1 MFYLNFNLTNF
12 GSEPAY
18 NAYVNF
24 SSPNGI
30 RLPIPLFESGSC
42 INPDLGNIH
51 KKVDCLIQPMLQ
63 NHSKN
68 LKFGFNFTNID
79 FAGRD
84 NFKINAYLTSHC
96 KNRLSK
102 PMISPQIDIR
112 LEYDYNFITKPSAPE
127 QYDFEDND
135 TNITHRFDIFNE
147 GPSPTNEDV
156 TFKVYVPIR
165 DFISDVKVFL
175 DKTTICELYGK
186 SQPFQLS
193 IDPYDN
199 PIACNQDEGQKFIC
213 HVYALW
219 EAEIFHQIE
228 VKFKFN
234 STLANQDLDHTTFA
248 IFTHLV
254 DQHSKLDFQISL
266 DFSVSR
272 YCNTKNF
279 FITFLKFSQCPRN
292 GL

>member
-30 RLPIPLFESGSC
+30 GLPIPLFESGSC
-42 INPDLGNIH
+42 INPDRRKNLH

-112 LEYDYNFITKPSAPE
+112 LEYDYNFITKPSVQNNMILRIMIQILLIDLILLVMSKFPWMKLQLVNYTE
-127 QYDFEDND
+127 NL
-135 TNITHRFDIFNE
+135 NRFSYQSIHM
-147 GPSPTNEDV
+147 TIQLLAIKM
-156 TFKVYVPIR
+156 KVKNSYAM
-165 DFISDVKVFL
+165 SMH
-175 DKTTICELYGK
+175 YGK
-186 SQPFQLS
+186 Q
-193 IDPYDN
+193 
-199 PIACNQDEGQKFIC
+199 
-213 HVYALW
+213 
-219 EAEIFHQIE
+219 
-228 VKFKFN
+228 
-234 STLANQDLDHTTFA
+234 
-248 IFTHLV
+248 
-254 DQHSKLDFQISL
+254 
-266 DFSVSR
+266 
-272 YCNTKNF
+272 KNF
-279 FITFLKFSQCPRN
+279 IKLK
-292 GL
+292 

>member
-42 INPDLGNIH
+42 INPDLGNNH

-112 LEYDYNFITKPSAPE
+112 LEYDYNFITKPSVQNNMILRIMIRILLIDLIFLMKVQAPPMKMLLL
-127 QYDFEDND
+127 
-135 TNITHRFDIFNE
+135 RFMY
-147 GPSPTNEDV
+147 PSE
-156 TFKVYVPIR
+156 
-165 DFISDVKVFL
+165 
-175 DKTTICELYGK
+175 
-186 SQPFQLS
+186 
-193 IDPYDN
+193 
-199 PIACNQDEGQKFIC
+199 
-213 HVYALW
+213 
-219 EAEIFHQIE
+219 
-228 VKFKFN
+228 
-234 STLANQDLDHTTFA
+234 TL
-248 IFTHLV
+248 LV
-254 DQHSKLDFQISL
+254 MS
-266 DFSVSR
+266 
-272 YCNTKNF
+272 
-279 FITFLKFSQCPRN
+279 KFS
-292 GL
+292 

>member
-1 MFYLNFNLTNF
+1 MVKGFFKDKDSDNDNAEYIVGSKDKLFYLNFNLTNF

-30 RLPIPLFESGSC
+30 PIPLFESGSC
-42 INPDLGNIH
+42 INPDRRKNLH

-68 LKFGFNFTNID
+68 LKFGFNFTIID
-79 FAGRD
+79 FARRD

-102 PMISPQIDIR
+102 PVISPQIDIR

-135 TNITHRFDIFNE
+135 MDITHRFDIFNE

-165 DFISDVKVFL
+165 DFISDVKV
-175 DKTTICELYGK
+175 
-186 SQPFQLS
+186 
-193 IDPYDN
+193 
-199 PIACNQDEGQKFIC
+199 
-213 HVYALW
+213 
-219 EAEIFHQIE
+219 
-228 VKFKFN
+228 
-234 STLANQDLDHTTFA
+234 
-248 IFTHLV
+248 
-254 DQHSKLDFQISL
+254 SL
-266 DFSVSR
+266 
-272 YCNTKNF
+272 
-279 FITFLKFSQCPRN
+279 
-292 GL
+292 